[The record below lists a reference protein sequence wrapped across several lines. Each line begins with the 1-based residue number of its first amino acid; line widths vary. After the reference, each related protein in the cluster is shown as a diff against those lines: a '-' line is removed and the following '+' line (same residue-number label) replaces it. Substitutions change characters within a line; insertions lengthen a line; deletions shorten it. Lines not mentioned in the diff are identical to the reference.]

1 MSAVTTKQLLEAG
14 VHFGHQT
21 RRWNPKMKRFIHGER
36 NGIYIID
43 LQKTHKGLKTAQDFL
58 RQLASEGRT
67 VLFVGTKKQAS
78 ESISEAAIQTGQFF
92 VNQRWLGGI
101 LTNFVTIQTRIKR
114 LAEIDKMKADGMW
127 EVLPK
132 KEVAQL
138 ERERI
143 KLEKSLG
150 GLKGLHRLPDAV
162 FIVDPKREHIAT
174 REARK
179 LRIPII
185 ALVDTN
191 CDPDEVDYVIPAN
204 DDAIK
209 SVRLLTQALA
219 EAFAEGKASG
229 PAGSK
234 PVVAAAP
241 APAAAAPAP
250 AAAAPAAAAPAAA
263 AQTPAA

>member
-1 MSAVTTKQLLEAG
+1 MSISMRQMLEAG

-43 LQKTHKGLKTAQDFL
+43 LHKTQKGLTAAQDFL
-58 RQLASEGRT
+58 RRLASEGRT
-67 VLFVGTKKQAS
+67 VLFIGTKKQAQ
-78 ESISEAAIQTGQFF
+78 ESVADAAALMGQFF

-114 LAEIDKMKADGMW
+114 LGEIEKMRADGMY

-132 KEVAQL
+132 KEVAEL
-138 ERERI
+138 ERERL
-143 KLEKSLG
+143 KLERSLG
-150 GLKGLHRLPDAV
+150 GMKGLHRLPDAV
-162 FIVDPKREHIAT
+162 FIIDPKREHIAT

-209 SVRLLTQALA
+209 AVKLLTAALA
-219 EAFAEGKASG
+219 EAYLEGKQNVPGA
-229 PAGSK
+229 K
-234 PVVAAAP
+234 AAPTP
-241 APAAAAPAP
+241 APAAEEVAVVG
-250 AAAAPAAAAPAAA
+250 
-263 AQTPAA
+263 

>member
-21 RRWNPKMKRFIHGER
+21 RRWNPKMKRFIHAER
-36 NGIYIID
+36 AGIYIID
-43 LQKTHKGLKTAQDFL
+43 LHKTQKGLTAAQDFL
-58 RQLASEGRT
+58 RRLAAEGRT
-67 VLFVGTKKQAS
+67 VLFIGTKKQAS
-78 ESISEAAIQTGQFF
+78 EPIAEAAALTGQFF

-114 LAEIDKMKADGMW
+114 LNEIEKMQADGMY

-132 KEVAQL
+132 KEVAEL

-143 KLEKSLG
+143 KLQKSLG
-150 GLKGLHRLPDAV
+150 GLKGLNRLPDAV

-174 REARK
+174 KEARK

-191 CDPDEVDYVIPAN
+191 CDPDEVDYIIPAN

-209 SVRLLTQALA
+209 SVKLLANALA
-219 EAFAEGKASG
+219 EAYAEGKASG
-229 PAGSK
+229 PL
-234 PVVAAAP
+234 AAKTAP
-241 APAAAAPAP
+241 
-250 AAAAPAAAAPAAA
+250 AAAPAAAAAAPAEPAAPAEEA
-263 AQTPAA
+263 AVVG

>member
-21 RRWNPKMKRFIHGER
+21 RRWNPKMKRFIHAER

-43 LQKTHKGLKTAQDFL
+43 LHKTQKGLQAAQDFL
-58 RQLASEGRT
+58 RRLAAEGRT
-67 VLFVGTKKQAS
+67 VLFIGTKKQAA
-78 ESISEAAIQTGQFF
+78 EAMAEAAQQTGQFF

-114 LAEIDKMKADGMW
+114 LLEIEKMVSDGMY

-132 KEVAQL
+132 KEVAEL
-138 ERERI
+138 ERERN
-143 KLEKSLG
+143 KLVKSLG

-174 REARK
+174 KEARK

-209 SVRLLTQALA
+209 SVKLLADA
-219 EAFAEGKASG
+219 VASAYAEGKTAG
-229 PAGSK
+229 PAAK
-234 PVVAAAP
+234 
-241 APAAAAPAP
+241 AAAAQAA
-250 AAAAPAAAAPAAA
+250 AAAAPAAPAAPAEEAA
-263 AQTPAA
+263 VVG

>member
-1 MSAVTTKQLLEAG
+1 MSTLTNKQLLEAG

-21 RRWNPKMKRFIHGER
+21 RRWNPKMKRFIHAER

-43 LQKTHKGLKTAQDFL
+43 LHKTQKGLQAAQDFL
-58 RQLASEGRT
+58 RRLASEGRT
-67 VLFVGTKKQAS
+67 VLFIGTKKQAA
-78 ESISEAAIQTGQFF
+78 EAMAEAAQLTGQFF

-101 LTNFVTIQTRIKR
+101 LTNFITIQTRIKR
-114 LAEIDKMKADGMW
+114 LLEIEKMQADGMY

-132 KEVAQL
+132 KEVAEL
-138 ERERI
+138 ERERT
-143 KLEKSLG
+143 KLVKSLG

-162 FIVDPKREHIAT
+162 FIVDPKREHIAI

-179 LRIPII
+179 LHIPVI

-209 SVRLLTQALA
+209 SVKLLANA
-219 EAFAEGKASG
+219 VASAYAEGKAAT
-229 PAGSK
+229 AGAK
-234 PVVAAAP
+234 TAP
-241 APAAAAPAP
+241 P
-250 AAAAPAAAAPAAA
+250 AAAAPAAPAEEVAAVG
-263 AQTPAA
+263 

>member
-21 RRWNPKMKRFIHGER
+21 RRWNPKMKRFIHAER
-36 NGIYIID
+36 AGIYIID
-43 LQKTHKGLKTAQDFL
+43 LHKTQKGLTAAQDFL
-58 RQLASEGRT
+58 RRLAAEGRT
-67 VLFVGTKKQAS
+67 VLFIGTKKQAS
-78 ESISEAAIQTGQFF
+78 ESIAEAAALTGQFF

-114 LAEIDKMKADGMW
+114 LNEIEKMQADGMY

-132 KEVAQL
+132 KEVAEL

-143 KLEKSLG
+143 KLQKSLG
-150 GLKGLHRLPDAV
+150 GLKGLNRLPDAV

-174 REARK
+174 KEARK

-191 CDPDEVDYVIPAN
+191 CDPDEVDYIIPAN

-209 SVRLLTQALA
+209 SVKLLANALA
-219 EAFAEGKASG
+219 EAYAEGKASG
-229 PAGSK
+229 PL
-234 PVVAAAP
+234 AAKT
-241 APAAAAPAP
+241 APAAA
-250 AAAAPAAAAPAAA
+250 AAAAPAAAAAAPAEPAAPAEEA
-263 AQTPAA
+263 AVVG